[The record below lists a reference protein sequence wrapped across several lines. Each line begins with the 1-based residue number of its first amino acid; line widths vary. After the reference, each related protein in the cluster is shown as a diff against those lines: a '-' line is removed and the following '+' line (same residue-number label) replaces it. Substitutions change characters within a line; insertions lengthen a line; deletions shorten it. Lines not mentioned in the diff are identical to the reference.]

1 MMKRSFFT
9 LSRPR
14 LTYELLEPNPEDPI
28 TIDLPLLFTLL
39 LQEPVNGTRQALIQ
53 KGNAVTK
60 GQRLRLY
67 EDSTEYVLSPV
78 AGTIKSVD
86 HFSDDVTGM
95 RTCITIEKNTG
106 PASDSTSQ
114 DFKEDLT
121 FAADHLQTLPG
132 APPFDIL
139 ADENLSIRTIVIMG
153 ADTDLLTTTAQYM
166 STVHADT
173 LKKGIQILKQITNT
187 SKIYMTRPGAL
198 NNHAQFDTLQVLT
211 THPEYPETLPA
222 MIMKNHLEKILPA
235 GKTPEEMGIC
245 FIRAEAV
252 VSLARAFET
261 KAPVFEKHVT
271 LIDKN
276 ANRHRIKT
284 VIGTPLSNIFSQ
296 LEIQVNDQDRI
307 IIGGPM
313 RGFATFTI
321 HHPVTP
327 DMDTVVVQDR
337 GIIPKISDTPCVNCG
352 KCVQICPAAI
362 QVNLLVRFLETNQ
375 YEEATD
381 KYDLDACIECGLCTY
396 VCTSQI
402 ALGQYIR
409 LGKQELYKLRADV

>member
-1 MMKRSFFT
+1 
-9 LSRPR
+9 
-14 LTYELLEPNPEDPI
+14 
-28 TIDLPLLFTLL
+28 
-39 LQEPVNGTRQALIQ
+39 
-53 KGNAVTK
+53 
-60 GQRLRLY
+60 
-67 EDSTEYVLSPV
+67 
-78 AGTIKSVD
+78 
-86 HFSDDVTGM
+86 
-95 RTCITIEKNTG
+95 
-106 PASDSTSQ
+106 
-114 DFKEDLT
+114 
-121 FAADHLQTLPG
+121 
-132 APPFDIL
+132 
-139 ADENLSIRTIVIMG
+139 
-153 ADTDLLTTTAQYM
+153 
-166 STVHADT
+166 
-173 LKKGIQILKQITNT
+173 
-187 SKIYMTRPGAL
+187 
-198 NNHAQFDTLQVLT
+198 
-211 THPEYPETLPA
+211 YPETLPA